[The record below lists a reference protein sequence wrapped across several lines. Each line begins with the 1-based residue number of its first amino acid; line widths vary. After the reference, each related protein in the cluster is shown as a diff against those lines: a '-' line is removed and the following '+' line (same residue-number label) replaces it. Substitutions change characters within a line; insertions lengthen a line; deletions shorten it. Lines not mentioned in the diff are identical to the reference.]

1 MFTVLLIDDDDKFR
15 RLVAKLLADRGMD
28 VVAVGSVAEANSVVD
43 TREFGLFIVDGCLG
57 DGNGEAWLGER
68 RRRGDDMPAV
78 FVSAMWRQTEAY
90 YRLISELDV
99 QLVVHKPVQARLFVD
114 QVCQIASYNGQI
126 ALPADC
132 TESGD
137 FSQLAAEYIYE
148 LPERIY
154 ELLESLI
161 GCEEGRPGAFDDA
174 VREAHRLRGTGGV
187 FGQPWVSEFAAEIE
201 DTLKS
206 LPPATGSVEAYT
218 DKMRTLIGVAANGYI
233 RAQVIPITDLPEA
246 PPQQRFGKLEPLK
259 APRVLLIDDD
269 PYFCRSVE
277 CVLGGQ
283 GIIVT
288 TFSDTVR
295 ALDLLDEVAPQL
307 IILNVDLPRMTGL
320 DLCKQMRMHLKWRHL
335 PVLMVTDDGPSVA
348 YSKVLYANATDYR
361 TKPISN
367 QELSQWVMQ
376 YIQQPD
382 NTNNKH
388 FSEVAEA

>member
-15 RLVAKLLADRGMD
+15 QLAAKLLKDRGMN
-28 VVAVGSVAEANSVVD
+28 VVAAASVAEANSVVD
-43 TREFGLFIVDGCLG
+43 TREFELFIVDGCLG
-57 DGNGEAWLGER
+57 DGNGEEWLGER
-68 RRRGDDMPAV
+68 RRRGDDTPAV
-78 FVSAMWRQTEAY
+78 FVSGLWRQSEAY

-114 QVCQIASYNGQI
+114 QVCQIASYNSQK
-126 ALPADC
+126 ALPEEC
-132 TESGD
+132 TDSGD
-137 FSQLAAEYIYE
+137 YWQLAAEYIYE

-154 ELLESLI
+154 ELVESLT

-174 VREAHRLRGTGGV
+174 IREAHRLRGTGGV
-187 FGQPWVSEFAAEIE
+187 FGQAWVSEIAAEIE

-206 LPPATGSVEAYT
+206 LPPAGTVEAYT
-218 DKMRTLIGVAANGYI
+218 EKIRTLIGVAANGYI
-233 RAQVIPITDLPEA
+233 RAQIIPICEMPEA
-246 PPQQRFGKLEPLK
+246 ARQQEFGKTEPLK

-288 TFSDTVR
+288 TFNDTVR
-295 ALDLLDEVAPQL
+295 VLDLLDEVAPQL
-307 IILNVDLPRMTGL
+307 VILNVDLPRMTGL
-320 DLCKQMRMHLKWRHL
+320 DLCKQMRMHFKWRHL
-335 PVLMVTDDGPSVA
+335 PVLIVTEDGPSVA
-348 YSKVLYANATDYR
+348 YSKVLYASATDYR

-367 QELSQWVMQ
+367 KELSQWVME
-376 YIQQPD
+376 YIQHPD
-382 NTNNKH
+382 TNKKH